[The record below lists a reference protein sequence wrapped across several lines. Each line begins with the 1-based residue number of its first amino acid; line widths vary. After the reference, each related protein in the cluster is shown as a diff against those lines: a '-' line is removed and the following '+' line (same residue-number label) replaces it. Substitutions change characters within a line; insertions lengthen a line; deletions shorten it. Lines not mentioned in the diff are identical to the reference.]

1 MCLKHCNFLSSRNKD
16 PESGYYSWDLLQ
28 HTWVY
33 HQVQE
38 WIGNWHDPFDFG
50 WKRID
55 SLLFPKTSDLSFAPD
70 HIKQEI
76 KCQCKSDCKTNKC
89 SCKKFSLLCTEYCKC
104 NEDCINVPQVDEHT
118 NEFLDHDDND
128 LLEDTPIWHFSTFLV
143 L

>member
-1 MCLKHCNFLSSRNKD
+1 MCLQHCTFLSSRNKD
-16 PESGYYSWDLLQ
+16 PESGYYSLDLIQ
-28 HTWVY
+28 HTRVY

-55 SLLFPKTSDLSFAPD
+55 SLLFPITSDLSFAPD
-70 HIKQEI
+70 HIKQEM

-89 SCKKFSLLCTEYCKC
+89 CCKKFSLLCTEYCKC

-128 LLEDTPIWHFSTFLV
+128 LLEDTPI
-143 L
+143 